1 MLKKILATVGTRYAI
16 ALLNLLLILIHSR
29 VLGRDGMGVVGV
41 IYASVNLAVIFNS
54 VLCGN
59 TIVYFMHRQP
69 FRTVFWPT
77 YVWAF
82 VGSAIACVC
91 MSLLGMLPEGYGFIV
106 YGLSV
111 LLSLVAANARFLLG
125 KDLIKA
131 FNAVFIIQ
139 GGLLFFILVGFYFGL
154 NKRDVSGYLWG
165 LFLTNLIAWMVS
177 LGLMIEPFFR
187 IPHEAR
193 VSGSWIKGVKA
204 MFVYGLWSSA
214 DNLAEGLTTRLN
226 YFLLQRFGGYG
237 QVGLLDSGTKIS
249 ESIWHIS
256 HGVSFIAYSQ
266 IARTSEAERQRSLTL
281 RLFKL
286 TYCTLIV
293 AMALVL
299 CLPEWVYT
307 DYLFTPEFTGIRKVI
322 VALAVGIVAF
332 GSNRILSHYFIG
344 TGRVRVSAI
353 CSCIGLLVL
362 LIAGGFL
369 IPAYGVTGAA
379 LSSSIAFSAMLLFS
393 IVVFLR
399 LTSTRS
405 VELLPRMPRIK
416 K

>member
-187 IPHEAR
+187 IPHEAPI
-193 VSGSWIKGVKA
+193 SGSWIKSVKA

-226 YFLLQRFGGYG
+226 YFLLQRFGGFGY
-237 QVGLLDSGTKIS
+237 
-249 ESIWHIS
+249 EN
-256 HGVSFIAYSQ
+256 
-266 IARTSEAERQRSLTL
+266 
-281 RLFKL
+281 
-286 TYCTLIV
+286 
-293 AMALVL
+293 
-299 CLPEWVYT
+299 
-307 DYLFTPEFTGIRKVI
+307 IRKYLAYQSRGELYRLQSDRPDI
-322 VALAVGIVAF
+322 GGRTAAQPDVAAV
-332 GSNRILSHYFIG
+332 
-344 TGRVRVSAI
+344 
-353 CSCIGLLVL
+353 
-362 LIAGGFL
+362 
-369 IPAYGVTGAA
+369 
-379 LSSSIAFSAMLLFS
+379 
-393 IVVFLR
+393 
-399 LTSTRS
+399 
-405 VELLPRMPRIK
+405 
-416 K
+416 

>member
-77 YVWAF
+77 YAWAF
-82 VGSAIACVC
+82 VGSAIACIC
-91 MSLLGMLPEGYGFIV
+91 MALLGMLPEGYGFTV

-125 KDLIKA
+125 KDLITA

-139 GGLLFFILVGFYFGL
+139 GGLLFFILVGLYFGL
-154 NKRDVSGYLWG
+154 NQRDVSGYLWG

-177 LGLMIEPFFR
+177 LGLMVKPFFR
-187 IPHEAR
+187 VHHEGS

-204 MFVYGLWSSA
+204 MFMYGLWSSA

-266 IARTSEAERQRSLTL
+266 IARTSEAEWQRSLTL
-281 RLFKL
+281 QLFKL
-286 TYCTLIV
+286 TYSTLIV

-307 DYLFTPEFTGIRKVI
+307 DYLFTPEFAGIRKVI
-322 VALAVGIVAF
+322 VALAVGIVTF

-344 TGRVRVSAI
+344 TGRVRVSAA
-353 CSCIGLLVL
+353 CSCIGLIVL
-362 LIAGGFL
+362 LIAGALL

-393 IVVFLR
+393 IVAFLR
-399 LTSTRS
+399 LTPTRP
-405 VELLPRMPRIK
+405 VELLPGVFRIK